1 MEDSTNRRRV
11 FTNSQVRLDCYK
23 MSDVSDVSNPFEST
37 QMRAMSRG
45 PTFSTI
51 QYGSQSNQKHK
62 NGPWCTCLAI
72 NFWFGKCPKSWI
84 QITFAMTKA
93 VNFQI
98 FVGHDF
104 NGYIFLLILNV
115 CWLNYILLLVV
126 LTIFE
131 YEIKGPLVTGARKYG
146 MAGPLAKHNPY
157 PHLIGKIW
165 TWVNMECGHLH
176 GKSFSH
182 TPTPN
187 FSSI

>member
-45 PTFSTI
+45 STFSTI

-84 QITFAMTKA
+84 QITFAVTKA

-104 NGYIFLLILNV
+104 NGYILLLILNV
-115 CWLNYILLLVV
+115 CWLNYILLLVKSSQFFSMKSKVPWSLARENMGWQV
-126 LTIFE
+126 LLRNITHIP
-131 YEIKGPLVTGARKYG
+131 I
-146 MAGPLAKHNPY
+146 
-157 PHLIGKIW
+157 
-165 TWVNMECGHLH
+165 
-176 GKSFSH
+176 
-182 TPTPN
+182 
-187 FSSI
+187 